1 MTSAI
6 ENETTNSVVF
16 FKPNFL
22 TERLIGIRFKSNLN
36 GKFPALLPRS
46 FLLSHWE
53 KKKERKGRITNKA
66 RHLAFSHLKA
76 VKISPPRCL
85 WRE

>member
-16 FKPNFL
+16 KPKFL

-36 GKFPALLPRS
+36 GKCPALLPKS

-53 KKKERKGRITNKA
+53 KKKKERKKRQNNK
-66 RHLAFSHLKA
+66 
-76 VKISPPRCL
+76 
-85 WRE
+85 

>member
-22 TERLIGIRFKSNLN
+22 TERLIEIRFKSNLN
-36 GKFPALLPRS
+36 GKFPARLPRS

-53 KKKERKGRITNKA
+53 EKKKRKKRQNNK
-66 RHLAFSHLKA
+66 
-76 VKISPPRCL
+76 
-85 WRE
+85 